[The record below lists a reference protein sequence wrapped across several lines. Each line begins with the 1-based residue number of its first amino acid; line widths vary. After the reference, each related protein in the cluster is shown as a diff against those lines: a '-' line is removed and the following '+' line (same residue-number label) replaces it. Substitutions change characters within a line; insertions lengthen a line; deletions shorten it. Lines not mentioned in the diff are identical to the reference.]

1 MQLQIS
7 LVNNTGSEKA
17 VITINDG
24 DTLISENIIAVHED
38 ENLSSSCLL
47 NFEEGFT
54 ISIT

>member
-24 DTLISENIIAVHED
+24 DTLISENIIAVQED
-38 ENLSSSCLL
+38 ENLPSSCLL